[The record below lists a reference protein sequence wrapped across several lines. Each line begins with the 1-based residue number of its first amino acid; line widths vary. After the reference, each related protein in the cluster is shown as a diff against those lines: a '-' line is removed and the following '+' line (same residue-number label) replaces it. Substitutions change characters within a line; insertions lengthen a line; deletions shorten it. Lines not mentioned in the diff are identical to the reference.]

1 MTKMTNRAILYDALL
16 SEVEFQIADRNL
28 DVSLEPEV
36 IAAQLTKTYMIP
48 TRDCTI
54 ESIVAEWL
62 DDYIILEEDWD

>member
-1 MTKMTNRAILYDALL
+1 MTNRAILYDALL

-48 TRDCTI
+48 TRDYTI